1 LKKTV
6 KLDARRAA
14 LRRAR
19 RIVVKVGSAVIA
31 EHGRLRPKTIADL
44 AYEVTVLQHRG
55 YEVVMVVSGAV
66 AAGYQPLGLDK
77 PPKVVLER
85 QAAASIGQPRL
96 MAMFATAFGK
106 HRVHVAQLLMS
117 AIDIDH
123 RRRFL
128 SARHTLGHL
137 LASGIVPIIN
147 ENDALSDDELSVG
160 DNDHLAALVSHVV
173 SADLLVI
180 LSSVDGLLENGQ
192 PGHVIPYVEVGSS
205 VDDHISNKMS
215 STGVGG
221 MSAKVSAARLA
232 SDWGIPTVIAGG
244 ETPAHLR
251 EVLAG
256 EEVGTLFVPRQ
267 RKVSSRK
274 RWIAA
279 RTRSS
284 GVLVIDSGARRAV
297 LEKGAS
303 LLPSG
308 IREVQGE
315 FDMGARVEIHD
326 EHGEPIAYGL
336 VSYSSVDIAR
346 IKGKKSKELEAV
358 LGYQYVPEVVNRD
371 DMAVLD

>member
-6 KLDARRAA
+6 KLDARRVA

-31 EHGRLRPKTIADL
+31 QHGRLRPKTIADL

-66 AAGYQPLGLDK
+66 AAGYQPLGLAK

-128 SARHTLGHL
+128 SARHTLLHL
-137 LASGIVPIIN
+137 LGSGVVPIIN
-147 ENDALSDDELSVG
+147 ENDALSDDEVSVG

-221 MSAKVSAARLA
+221 MSAKVSAARIA

-244 ETPAHLR
+244 ETPEHLR
-251 EVLAG
+251 QVLAG
-256 EEVGTLFVPRQ
+256 EEVGTLFVPRE

-284 GVLVIDSGARRAV
+284 GVLVIDAGARRAV

-308 IREVQGE
+308 IRDVQGE

-326 EHGEPIAYGL
+326 ERGNPIAYGL
-336 VSYSSVDIAR
+336 VSYSSADIAR
-346 IKGKKSKELEAV
+346 IKGKKSQELESI

>member
-1 LKKTV
+1 LTKTAR
-6 KLDARRAA
+6 LDPRRAT

-31 EHGRLRPKTIADL
+31 AHGTLRPRTIADL
-44 AYEVTVLQHRG
+44 AYEVTVLRHRG

-66 AAGYQPLGLDK
+66 AAGYKPLGLEK
-77 PPKVVLER
+77 PPQIVLER

-96 MAMFATAFGK
+96 MALFASAFGK
-106 HRVHVAQLLMS
+106 HRIPVAQLLLS

-137 LASGIVPIIN
+137 LENGVVPIIN

-180 LSSVDGLLENGQ
+180 LSNVDGLLEGGR

-205 VDDHISNKMS
+205 VDTHISDGMS
-215 STGVGG
+215 ATGVGG
-221 MSAKVSAARLA
+221 MSAKVAAARSA
-232 SDWGIPTVIAGG
+232 SNWGIPTVIAGG
-244 ETPAHLR
+244 QTPAHLR
-251 EVLAG
+251 RVLAG
-256 EEVGTLFVPRQ
+256 EEVGTLFMPRE

-284 GVLVIDSGARRAV
+284 GTLVVDAGARRAI

-308 IREVQGE
+308 IREVRGE
-315 FDMGARVEIHD
+315 FDMGARIDIAD
-326 EHGEPIAYGL
+326 ERGTPFACGL
-336 VSYSSVDIAR
+336 VSYCAADILR
-346 IKGKKSKELEAV
+346 VMGRKSTEIAKI
-358 LGYQYVPEVVNRD
+358 LGHQYVPEIVNRD
-371 DMAVLD
+371 DMTVLD